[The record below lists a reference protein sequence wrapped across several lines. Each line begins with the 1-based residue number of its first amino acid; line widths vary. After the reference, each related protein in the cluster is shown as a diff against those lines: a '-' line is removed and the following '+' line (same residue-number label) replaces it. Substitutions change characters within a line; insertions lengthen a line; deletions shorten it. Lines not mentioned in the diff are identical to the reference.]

1 MKPYDLNLRNCDLFG
16 KNGENEASVK
26 KHAFFS
32 LVY

>member
-16 KNGENEASVK
+16 KNGENGASVK

-32 LVY
+32 IVY